1 MTMSMIA
8 YKGYVYESL
17 NDKQLAF
24 VHEKM
29 QHAMEDFNAVL
40 NTVQD
45 GNQKKAMSSLMNKTI
60 DTFNE
65 KIKGVEY
72 HPDNQPNQ
80 EMMSQEL
87 DAKLK
92 DEQEKSADESNLE
105 SASSNEQFA

>member
-1 MTMSMIA
+1 MIA
-8 YKGYVYESL
+8 YKGFIYEAV
-17 NDKQLAF
+17 NDKELEF
-24 VHEKM
+24 IHSKM

-40 NTVQD
+40 NTVHD

-72 HPDNQPNQ
+72 HPDNQPDQ
-80 EMMSQEL
+80 QMMSQEI

-92 DEQEKSADESNLE
+92 DQQENSADETNMNV
-105 SASSNEQFA
+105 ASTNEQNA